1 MQQLIEFVGHHALL
15 AGAAAVALVLV
26 AIYEFRNS
34 AQSAAS
40 LSSTQ
45 AVRLMNQ
52 GALLID
58 LRGKES
64 YDAGHIGEA
73 RNIPLATLESQ
84 VDTMKKWRDKTVI
97 TYCDTGR
104 DGAVAA
110 RTLQKQGFT
119 KVFNLAGGLNGWIKD
134 NMPVGKA

>member
-1 MQQLIEFVGHHALL
+1 
-15 AGAAAVALVLV
+15 VLV
-26 AIYEFRNS
+26 AIYEFLTG
-34 AQSAAS
+34 AQSAAALNS
-40 LSSTQ
+40 MQ

-52 GALLID
+52 GALVID
-58 LRGKES
+58 LRGKEP

-84 VDTMKKWRDKTVI
+84 LDMLKKWRDKAVI
-97 TYCDTGR
+97 AYCDTGR
-104 DGAVAA
+104 DGAAAA

-119 KVFNLAGGLNGWIKD
+119 KAFNLAGGLNGWIKD

>member
-1 MQQLIEFVGHHALL
+1 M
-15 AGAAAVALVLV
+15 ALVLV

-58 LRGKES
+58 LRGKEPF
-64 YDAGHIGEA
+64 DAGHIGEA

-84 VDTMKKWRDKTVI
+84 VETMKKWRDKTVI